1 MPASAGALLSCC
13 CSGRNSFTNAILDPY
28 MDIGEYSRTAS
39 MRPGS
44 IQSPNVTRT
53 SSGMLVHDFCAPHHH
68 YHTLTF
74 SLKLHAPVLDE
85 ASNGEIDD
93 DKLDEN
99 DEEDFH
105 RRCLRRRATTTA
117 LSDANYYSFAALGEI
132 VIANWTRGH
141 REVKLLFFIKPK
153 RKILEQISATNRP
166 TTTVKFQISNEIH
179 FQQFRVDD
187 MSPKKKQDA
196 MTEIDKDE
204 YGAIDLNK
212 FADFYHKNK
221 SNGLEIVG
229 LRCIYS

>member
-1 MPASAGALLSCC
+1 MTLTFKDLKSQVLLGPSKRHGMTLVCSAIS
-13 CSGRNSFTNAILDPY
+13 SG
-28 MDIGEYSRTAS
+28 
-39 MRPGS
+39 
-44 IQSPNVTRT
+44 
-53 SSGMLVHDFCAPHHH
+53 SGMLVHDFCAPHHH

-74 SLKLHAPVLDE
+74 SLKPHPPILDE

-93 DKLDEN
+93 DKLNEN
-99 DEEDFH
+99 DEKDFH
-105 RRCLRRRATTTA
+105 RRCLRRRATITA
-117 LSDANYYSFAALGEI
+117 LSDSDYYSFAALGEI

-141 REVKLLFFIKPK
+141 REVKLLFFIKPN

-166 TTTVKFQISNEIH
+166 TTTVKFHTSNEIH

-196 MTEIDKDE
+196 ITEIDKDG

-212 FADFYHKNK
+212 FADFYLKNK

-229 LRCIYS
+229 LGCIYT